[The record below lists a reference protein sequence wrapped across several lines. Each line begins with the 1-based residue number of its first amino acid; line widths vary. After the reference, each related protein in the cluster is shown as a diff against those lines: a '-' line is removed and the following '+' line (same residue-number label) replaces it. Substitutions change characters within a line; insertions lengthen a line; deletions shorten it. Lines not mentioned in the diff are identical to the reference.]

1 LPARLRAFRWNV
13 PIKAAIGAA
22 AKQKETN
29 HDQEDNTT
37 EKKSNRPTHTLFHV
51 TGEGDAQNWTRI
63 GAAWAHQ
70 DGKGFNLDVEMI
82 PMKPGRFVVREAK
95 PKQKGA
101 GQ

>member
-1 LPARLRAFRWNV
+1 MT
-13 PIKAAIGAA
+13 
-22 AKQKETN
+22 KQT
-29 HDQEDNTT
+29 NTT

-51 TGEGDAQNWTRI
+51 TGEGDDTNWTRI

-82 PMKPGRFVVREAK
+82 PMKLGRFVVREPK
-95 PKQKGA
+95 PKQTGE

>member
-1 LPARLRAFRWNV
+1 M
-13 PIKAAIGAA
+13 
-22 AKQKETN
+22 TN
-29 HDQEDNTT
+29 TTNTT

-51 TGEGDAQNWTRI
+51 TGEGDDTNWTRI

-82 PMKPGRFVVREAK
+82 PMKLGRFVVREAK
-95 PKQKGA
+95 PKQTGG

>member
-1 LPARLRAFRWNV
+1 MT
-13 PIKAAIGAA
+13 K
-22 AKQKETN
+22 KT
-29 HDQEDNTT
+29 NTT

-95 PKQKGA
+95 PKQKEE